1 MLALDVFIERGYT
14 MPTLKEL
21 ENKKENLENEL
32 KEINELQRKHKYIYS
47 AGYSPKC
54 SVCNHNKIF
63 EIEELREKNY
73 TYREI
78 IDKLGLEVS
87 EMALS
92 RHFKN
97 HTPKRTAYKLKQQV
111 LMMDKVINIIKKYPF
126 LETYFKTRSLIDVEE
141 FLKENGFCT
150 DCFKLCDNIK
160 ASHVGNS
167 QDVINYCN
175 MEIENELNNMS
186 YGLTTWEIKRIFKQT
201 TIKDNCIY
209 CKDKALNDRLNI
221 LEAVISK
228 SIIDLDVNPKE
239 LIYLLYTKYD
249 NDLNLMLEDLGVS
262 SQDTAQQ
269 V

>member
-1 MLALDVFIERGYT
+1 

-21 ENKKENLENEL
+21 EDIKDNLKNEL
-32 KEINELQRKHKYIYS
+32 IEINELQRQHKYIYS

-63 EIEELREKNY
+63 EIEEMREKNY
-73 TYREI
+73 TLEEI
-78 IDKLGLEVS
+78 KDKLGLEVS
-87 EMALS
+87 IMALS

-97 HTPKRTAYKLKQQV
+97 HTPKRTAYKLKQEL

-126 LETYFKTRSLIDVEE
+126 LETYFKTRSLIDIEN
-141 FLKENGFCT
+141 FLNNDGFCT

-160 ASHVGNS
+160 PCHVGNS
-167 QDVINYCN
+167 KDVIDYTNQ
-175 MEIENELNNMS
+175 EIQNELNNMS
-186 YGLTTWEIKRIFKQT
+186 FGVSSSEIKRIFDNMT
-201 TIKDNCIY
+201 LKDNCTY

-239 LIYLLYTKYD
+239 LIYLLYTQYD
-249 NDLNLMLEDLGVS
+249 NDLNIMLQDLGVNA
-262 SQDTAQQ
+262 TRTN
-269 V
+269 

>member
-1 MLALDVFIERGYT
+1 
-14 MPTLKEL
+14 MPTLNEL
-21 ENKKENLENEL
+21 ENKKDEIENEL
-32 KEINELQRKHKYIYS
+32 KEINELQRQHKYIYS

-97 HTPKRTAYKLKQQV
+97 HTPKRTAYKLKQEL

-126 LETYFKTRSLIDVEE
+126 LETYFKTRSLIDIEE
-141 FLKENGFCT
+141 FISVNGFCT

-167 QDVINYCN
+167 KDVIEYCN
-175 MEIENELNNMS
+175 EQITSELNNMS
-186 YGLTTWEIKRIFKQT
+186 FGGLSSWETKNIFNQII
-201 TIKDNCIY
+201 IKDNCTY

-228 SIIDLDVNPKE
+228 SLLDLDVNPKE
-239 LIYLLYTKYD
+239 LIYLLYTNYD
-249 NDLNLMLEDLGVS
+249 NDLNLMLEDLGARP
-262 SQDTAQQ
+262 QDLAE
-269 V
+269 

>member
-1 MLALDVFIERGYT
+1 

-21 ENKKENLENEL
+21 EDIKDNLKNEL
-32 KEINELQRKHKYIYS
+32 IEINELQRQHKYIYS

-63 EIEELREKNY
+63 EIEEMRAKNY
-73 TYREI
+73 TLEEI
-78 IDKLGLEVS
+78 KDKLGLEVS
-87 EMALS
+87 IMALS

-97 HTPKRTAYKLKQQV
+97 HTPKRTAYKLKQEL

-126 LETYFKTRSLIDVEE
+126 LETYFKTHSLIDIEN
-141 FLKENGFCT
+141 FLNNDGFCT

-160 ASHVGNS
+160 PCHVGNS
-167 QDVINYCN
+167 KDVIDYTNQ
-175 MEIENELNNMS
+175 EIQNELNNMS
-186 YGLTTWEIKRIFKQT
+186 FGVSSSEIKRIFDNMT
-201 TIKDNCIY
+201 LKDNCTY

-239 LIYLLYTKYD
+239 LIYLLYTQYD
-249 NDLNLMLEDLGVS
+249 NDLNIMLQDLGVNA
-262 SQDTAQQ
+262 TRTN
-269 V
+269 

>member
-1 MLALDVFIERGYT
+1 

-21 ENKKENLENEL
+21 EDIKDNLKNEL
-32 KEINELQRKHKYIYS
+32 IEINELQRQHKYIYS

-63 EIEELREKNY
+63 EIEEMREKNY
-73 TYREI
+73 TLEEI
-78 IDKLGLEVS
+78 KDKLGLEVS
-87 EMALS
+87 IMALS

-97 HTPKRTAYKLKQQV
+97 HTPKRTAYKLKQEL

-126 LETYFKTRSLIDVEE
+126 LETYFKTRSLIDIEN
-141 FLKENGFCT
+141 FLNNDGFCT

-160 ASHVGNS
+160 PCHVGNS
-167 QDVINYCN
+167 KDVIDYANQ
-175 MEIENELNNMS
+175 EIQNELNNMS
-186 YGLTTWEIKRIFKQT
+186 FGVSSSEIKRIFDNMRL
-201 TIKDNCIY
+201 KDNCTY

-239 LIYLLYTKYD
+239 LIYLLYTQYD
-249 NDLNLMLEDLGVS
+249 NDLNIMLQDLGVNAAR
-262 SQDTAQQ
+262 TN
-269 V
+269 

>member
-1 MLALDVFIERGYT
+1 
-14 MPTLKEL
+14 MPTLNEL
-21 ENKKENLENEL
+21 ENKKDEIENEL
-32 KEINELQRKHKYIYS
+32 KEINDLQKQHKYIYS

-97 HTPKRTAYKLKQQV
+97 HTPKRTAYKLKQEL

-126 LETYFKTRSLIDVEE
+126 LETYFNTRSLIDIEE
-141 FLKENGFCT
+141 FISVNGFCT

-167 QDVINYCN
+167 KDVIEYCN
-175 MEIENELNNMS
+175 EQITNELNNMS
-186 YGLTTWEIKRIFKQT
+186 FGGLSTWETKNIFKQII
-201 TIKDNCIY
+201 IKDNCTY

-228 SIIDLDVNPKE
+228 SLIDLDVNPKE
-239 LIYLLYTKYD
+239 LIYLLYTNYD
-249 NDLNLMLEDLGVS
+249 SDLNLMLEDLGARP
-262 SQDTAQQ
+262 QDPAE
-269 V
+269 

>member
-1 MLALDVFIERGYT
+1 MEGFILPSLR
-14 MPTLKEL
+14 EL
-21 ENKKENLENEL
+21 EDKKETLENEL

-54 SVCNHNKIF
+54 SVCNHSKIF
-63 EIEELREKNY
+63 EIEEMRENNY
-73 TYREI
+73 TLEEI
-78 IDKLGLEVS
+78 KEELGLEVS
-87 EMALS
+87 IMALS

-97 HTPKRTAYKLKQQV
+97 HTPKRTAYKLKQEL

-126 LETYFKTRSLIDVEE
+126 LEAYFKTRSLIDIEN
-141 FLKENGFCT
+141 FLYKDGFCT

-167 QDVINYCN
+167 KDVIEYAND
-175 MEIENELNNMS
+175 EIQDELNNRG
-186 YGLTTWEIKRIFKQT
+186 YGSLSNWGAKRIFKQMAL
-201 TIKDNCIY
+201 KDNCIN

-228 SIIDLDVNPKE
+228 SILDLDVNPKE

-249 NDLNLMLEDLGVS
+249 SNLNYMLQDLEA
-262 SQDTAQQ
+262 TAPGQNQ
-269 V
+269 NIELAK